1 MKKILDNKF
10 VGILFSIIKIIV
22 WIFILCILA
31 VVLIQRIFDN
41 KVSIG
46 NYRMFTV
53 VTGSMKPEYD
63 IYDVVIVKNTDLKD
77 IKVGDDVTYEGAKG
91 SFDGKIV
98 THRVIDIDKDGGEYT
113 FTTKG
118 TANDT
123 ADPLVKGNQI
133 YGVVTYK
140 PALLSFL
147 SHILNNSYGFYFL
160 IFVPIAFLIFLEI
173 LDHIKNKEEEIDEE
187 GNDK

>member
-1 MKKILDNKF
+1 MKKILNSKL
-10 VGILFSIIKIIV
+10 VKVLFAIIKIIV

-63 IYDVVIVKNTDLKD
+63 IYDVIIVKNTDLKD
-77 IKVGDDVTYEGAKG
+77 IKVGDDVTYEGAEG
-91 SFDGKIV
+91 SVKDKIV
-98 THRVIDIDKDGGEYT
+98 THRVIDIDKENNEYV

-118 TANDT
+118 TANDI

-133 YGVVTYK
+133 YGVVTYR

-173 LDHIKNKEEEIDEE
+173 LDHIKSKEEEDEE

>member
-1 MKKILDNKF
+1 MKKILNNKF
-10 VGILFSIIKIIV
+10 FKVLFTIIKIIV
-22 WIFILCILA
+22 WVFILC
-31 VVLIQRIFDN
+31 VVAIVLVQRIFDN
-41 KVSIG
+41 KISIG
-46 NYRMFTV
+46 DYRMFTI

-63 IYDVVIVKNTDLKD
+63 IYDVVIVKNSELDD
-77 IKVGDDVTYEGAKG
+77 IEVGDDVTYLGAEG
-91 SFDGKIV
+91 SFNDKIV
-98 THRVIDIDKDGGEYT
+98 THRVIDIDKNDGEYT

-118 TANDT
+118 TANDV

-133 YGVVTYK
+133 YGKVIYK

-173 LDHIKNKEEEIDEE
+173 LDHIKNKEEEDEE
-187 GNDK
+187 GSDK

>member
-10 VGILFSIIKIIV
+10 IKILFSIIKIIV
-22 WIFILCILA
+22 WVFILCIVA
-31 VVLIQRIFDN
+31 IILIQRIFDN

-46 NYRMFTV
+46 DYRMFTI
-53 VTGSMKPEYD
+53 VTGSMKPDYD
-63 IYDVVIVKNTDLKD
+63 IYDVVIVKNTALKD
-77 IKVGDDVTYEGAKG
+77 IKVGDDVTYEGAEG

-98 THRVIDIDKDGGEYT
+98 THRVIDVEKEKNEYI

-118 TANDT
+118 MANDT

-147 SHILNNSYGFYFL
+147 SHVLNNSYGFYFL
-160 IFVPIAFLIFLEI
+160 IFVPVAFLIFLEI
-173 LDHIKNKEEEIDEE
+173 LDHIKSKEEEDEE

>member
-98 THRVIDIDKDGGEYT
+98 THRVILLETLFEYI
-113 FTTKG
+113 
-118 TANDT
+118 
-123 ADPLVKGNQI
+123 NQAKVLAI
-133 YGVVTYK
+133 KAIIRKNKVLFLILFFN
-140 PALLSFL
+140 LLIVSFF
-147 SHILNNSYGFYFL
+147 INFFFL
-160 IFVPIAFLIFLEI
+160 IFNMI
-173 LDHIKNKEEEIDEE
+173 
-187 GNDK
+187 